1 MDLEQLE
8 LVLRAQQRLADPG
21 RSGVD
26 AQVLALV
33 EAAHLLQVVL
43 HQLGHRLAAGLGGL
57 DGGQQAEDAGIGLGR
72 LARVV
77 LVQAI
82 DARASVGVDH
92 GEAGVF
98 LTHVLQDGDQR
109 HVLEHVGVVARV
121 EGVAVT
127 EHGADGNARGRQP
140 EMKNGP
146 AGPFSERCRL
156 GLVDQRITASW
167 ARAPFLKV

>member
-1 MDLEQLE
+1 M
-8 LVLRAQQRLADPG
+8 
-21 RSGVD
+21 
-26 AQVLALV
+26 
-33 EAAHLLQVVL
+33 L
-43 HQLGHRLAAGLGGL
+43 HQIGYWLAAGLGGL

-82 DARASVGVDH
+82 DARASVGIDH

-109 HVLEHVGVVARV
+109 HVLEHIGVVARV

-127 EHGADGNARGRQP
+127 EHGADGNARGHQS

-146 AGPFSERCRL
+146 RGPFSDQQQA
-156 GLVDQRITASW
+156 GSAAQRITASW